1 MFMIVIEEN
10 SIEGE
15 KEIQLFISE
24 MKEAKVLVVIIEEL
38 TKMAMVLTMDLVE
51 LVGEMNLIM
60 WK

>member
-1 MFMIVIEEN
+1 MFMIVIEED

-24 MKEAKVLVVIIEEL
+24 MKESKVLVVIIEEL
-38 TKMAMVLTMDLVE
+38 TKMLMVLTMDLDD
-51 LVGEMNLIM
+51 LVGEIILIT